1 MTKTIT
7 MPPRKAATKKKGGA
21 GKAKAKAPAV
31 TKKVV
36 SAAAAGDASGKCA
49 FLNTL
54 TLLFNIE
61 EEEHVF
67 FGKERERK

>member
-1 MTKTIT
+1 

-54 TLLFNIE
+54 TVI
-61 EEEHVF
+61 
-67 FGKERERK
+67 